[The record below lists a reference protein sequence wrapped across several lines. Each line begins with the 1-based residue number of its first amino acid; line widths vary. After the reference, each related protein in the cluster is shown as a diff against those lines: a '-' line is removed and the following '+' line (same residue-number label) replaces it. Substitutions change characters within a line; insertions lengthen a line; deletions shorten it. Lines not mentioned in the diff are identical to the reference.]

1 MIQKVRVRT
10 LLAVLVCLGLV
21 GACGGAGAP
30 SGSGGPRLYLSTSTP
45 VNGATDVSTTLAR
58 VVVTFSLPLDPAT
71 VAPTSLRIAVP
82 GVGDVPGA
90 TRFVAGS
97 GNLALEFV
105 LSATLAPN
113 VTHEV
118 LASPILRSTSGD
130 AIGGTLSVSFRTA
143 DVGGGG
149 PIPPTLS
156 LRVALHPLQI
166 GRRRHTA
173 TRLTDGRVLMC
184 GGFVVGTNVTN
195 RAEVFTPATEAFALL
210 SATMR
215 ASRAGHTA
223 TRLADGRVLLTG
235 GWREA
240 AVGQLATQASA
251 EVYDPAT
258 GTFTAVGDMSTARV
272 DHAAGLLPDGRV
284 LVTGGSRLDGTF
296 LTDLDSVE
304 AFDPATGTFSPWTT
318 RMAHSRATHG
328 LIDLLDG
335 RWLLVGGSDVDLR
348 PETFDVVTGA
358 FTPFAPAAAD
368 RARFGVC
375 VASFGSGDVA
385 VVGGESAGDVLH
397 FDRVATRLINSGS
410 PTTNPRAYAT
420 ATRIGVD
427 HVVVAGGIDNS
438 NGGFLLA
445 SIDLV
450 VEGGAAGSRT
460 YPTGLRFPKG
470 MVDHTA
476 TVLGSGLVLYAGGL
490 NQTGGQP
497 ELDGTYILTP

>member
-1 MIQKVRVRT
+1 MIPTFRLRT
-10 LLAVLVCLGLV
+10 LLALLACLTLA
-21 GACGGAGAP
+21 GACGGGGSAP
-30 SGSGGPRLYLSTSTP
+30 GSGTPRLHIAASTP
-45 VNGATDVSTTLAR
+45 VAGATDVSTTLAR
-58 VVVTFSLPLDPAT
+58 VVVTFSLPLDRT
-71 VAPTSLRIAVP
+71 SVAATSLRIAVP
-82 GVGDVPGA
+82 GVGDVPGT
-90 TRFVAGS
+90 TRLVAGS
-97 GNLALEFV
+97 GDLALEFI
-105 LSATLAPN
+105 LSASLSPN

-118 LASPILRSTSGD
+118 LASPLLRSTSGD
-130 AIGGTLSVSFRTA
+130 AIGGTLSFTFRTSA
-143 DVGGGG
+143 GGGGG
-149 PIPPTLS
+149 PVPPTLS

-184 GGFVVGTNVTN
+184 GGFVAGTAITN
-195 RAEVFTPATEAFALL
+195 RAETFRPSDESFTLL
-210 SATMR
+210 TPTMR

-223 TRLADGRVLLTG
+223 TRLLDGRVLLTG

-240 AVGQLATQASA
+240 SIGQLATQASA
-251 EVYDPAT
+251 EVFDPGA
-258 GTFTAVGDMSTARV
+258 GTFTAVGDMLTARV

-284 LVTGGSRLDGTF
+284 LVTGGSRLDGSF

-304 AFDPATGTFSPWTT
+304 VFDPATGTFSAWATP
-318 RMAHSRATHG
+318 MSHSRATHG

-335 RWLLVGGSDVDLR
+335 RWLLVGGSDLDLR

-358 FTPFAPAAAD
+358 FTPFAAAAAD
-368 RARFGVC
+368 RARFGVA

-385 VVGGESAGDVLH
+385 VVGGEAAGDVLH

-427 HVVVAGGIDNS
+427 YVLVAGGIDQS

-460 YPTGLRFPKG
+460 YPTTLRFPKG

-476 TVLGSGLVLYAGGL
+476 TVLGNGQVLYAGGL
-490 NQTGGQP
+490 NQIGGEP